1 MFRAGYEPQIVAA
14 RPALENSMANVCQ
27 TLDDV
32 NRMDQRSFVLHF
44 GGVYEHSPW
53 VAQLAWNH
61 RPFGSI
67 EAIHAAMDSV
77 LLAAPV
83 EKQTRLIRAHPE
95 LAGRLARLGK
105 LTSASRSEQSQAG
118 LDRLREDQITEL
130 NQLNAEYLQ
139 KFEFPFIICARLN
152 DADSI
157 VKAMRARLASR
168 PKTEFQTALQEI
180 SKIARLRLADLVR

>member
-1 MFRAGYEPQIVAA
+1 
-14 RPALENSMANVCQ
+14 MANVYY

-32 NRMDQRSFVLHF
+32 NKMDQRSFVLCF
-44 GGVYEHSPW
+44 GYVYEHSPW
-53 VAQLAWNH
+53 VAQAAWSR

-77 LLAAPV
+77 MSAAPV
-83 EKQTRLIRAHPE
+83 EQQTELIRAHPE
-95 LAGRLARLGK
+95 LAGRLASLGK

-118 LDRLREDQITEL
+118 LDRLREDQITEM

-139 KFEFPFIICARLN
+139 KFKFPFIICARLN

-157 VKAMRARLASR
+157 VQAMRARLANR
-168 PKTEFQTALQEI
+168 PETEFQTALQEI